1 MKREAETDLFLL
13 DFKMKR
19 LFIPENST
27 GNQRE
32 GEKRVL
38 VCTELFTNVISW
50 GQIHILGKP

>member
-38 VCTELFTNVISW
+38 VCTELFTNVISR
-50 GQIHILGKP
+50 GRIHILDKP